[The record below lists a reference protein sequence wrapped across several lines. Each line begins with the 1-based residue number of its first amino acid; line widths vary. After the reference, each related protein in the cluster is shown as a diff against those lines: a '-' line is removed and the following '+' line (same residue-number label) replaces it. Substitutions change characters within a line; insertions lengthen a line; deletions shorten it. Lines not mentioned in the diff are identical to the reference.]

1 MMTES
6 GARYLFIIMNADRS
20 NKNGT
25 HWWSLLNL
33 HPKKE
38 IFLFDSF
45 GFEGFKEF
53 ILQNDQKV
61 HNKIL
66 YGIGKFNK
74 KDNKITL
81 IALKFSMQEYEKIK
95 HKNRL
100 SETTI
105 DLLHLKNEYEKK
117 HDLKDEIIVHL
128 VDNRLQMIEKD
139 TCGMYQ
145 IYFYVNLF
153 NPLEN
158 SGIINEKI
166 LNKRTNEKLSNEVL
180 STDRQENEN
189 RIEQFT
195 EEGDI
200 RRG

>member
-1 MMTES
+1 M
-6 GARYLFIIMNADRS
+6 
-20 NKNGT
+20 
-25 HWWSLLNL
+25 
-33 HPKKE
+33 
-38 IFLFDSF
+38 
-45 GFEGFKEF
+45 
-53 ILQNDQKV
+53 

-81 IALKFSMQEYEKIK
+81 IALKFSMREYEKIK

-166 LNKRTNEKLSNEVL
+166 LNKRTNEKLLNEVL

-200 RRG
+200 RRR